1 MPAHSARGKIGLDDQ
16 LNQVVAAVIR
26 KVHGDNS
33 QSSSAGVDAQRVAQ
47 SWVHALLPAES
58 IIGANGNC
66 AWGELVVQVEFVGT
80 REIDIPM
87 TRIGVVV
94 CLL

>member
-16 LNQVVAAVIR
+16 LNQVITAVIR

-33 QSSSAGVDAQRVAQ
+33 QSSTTGVDAQRVAQ

-66 AWGELVVQVEFVGT
+66 ARGELVVQVEFVGT

-87 TRIGVVV
+87 TGIRVVV